1 MQAECRGEPRGDVAA
16 ASGDR
21 RLLQAD
27 DVGREH
33 TELARDHGQA
43 LLEMLAVAA
52 PAGRW
57 AAVQE
62 VEGDDAERG
71 RRLVPGGGAAGESG
85 QQQDDGYESG
95 YRNGAHPIPWMGVGL

>member
-1 MQAECRGEPRGDVAA
+1 
-16 ASGDR
+16 
-21 RLLQAD
+21 
-27 DVGREH
+27 
-33 TELARDHGQA
+33 
-43 LLEMLAVAA
+43 MLAVAA

-57 AAVQE
+57 PAVQQ

-71 RRLVPGGGAAGESG
+71 SRLLPGGGAAGESG